1 MASEYLSIFAVTE
14 KGEGDDKKSYFT
26 RVGAA
31 FPHRTGRGFNLVLD
45 LLPTAGQKLVAMPPK
60 N

>member
-1 MASEYLSIFAVTE
+1 MPSEYLSIFAVTE
-14 KGEGDDKKSYFT
+14 KGEGENKKSYFT

-31 FPHRTGRGFNLVLD
+31 FPHRTGAGFNLIID

-60 N
+60 S